1 MRAACLPDRRAFDLF
16 TNYFQMKKVLLGL
29 VFCAVLFCS
38 YQVSQPKLS
47 DCEKANQRLEANK
60 KLVADFYQQLF
71 GDKDISAI
79 QKYIGD
85 VYIQHNPSAADGP
98 QALTDVCKAWF
109 KNAPKEKID
118 IQHIGADG
126 DMVFIHL
133 KSHMGS
139 KIVSV
144 VDMFRIKD
152 GKIIEH
158 WDVMQDVPD
167 KSANP
172 HPMF

>member
-1 MRAACLPDRRAFDLF
+1 M
-16 TNYFQMKKVLLGL
+16 NKLLWGL
-29 VFCAVLFCS
+29 GICVILFCS
-38 YQVSQPKLS
+38 YQASQPKLS

-71 GDKDISAI
+71 GDKDIDAI
-79 QKYIGD
+79 NKYIGD
-85 VYIQHNPSAADGP
+85 VYTQHNPGVVDGK
-98 QALTDVCKAWF
+98 QALTDALKAWF

-133 KSHMGS
+133 KNHMGT

-144 VDMFRIKD
+144 VDMFKIKD

-158 WDVMQDVPD
+158 WDVIQDVPD
-167 KSANP
+167 KSINP